1 MADVAAVQH
10 LTASQKKTR
19 ARSGYLSPR
28 LAVAIAALGL
38 SALLLFA
45 MGVLISA
52 NQATQRS
59 RFAWIQHTDDVLLQV
74 AGIQLN
80 LMRME
85 SKIRAYALS
94 NDRRHVDDWPPLKA
108 DTETRLAKLGDLIAD
123 NPAQARRLSLLRPK
137 VEERIARWTRFTD
150 MNMNAVPIQ
159 LLRNDLAG
167 DVLNR
172 PMRNINAEF
181 GAFRSIE
188 QGLLRERQSEAGAH
202 AAFLTTLAFLLAL
215 TAPVVGAAGLYVLI
229 RERNRL
235 RDRELQLQLE
245 HSQRLSLM
253 GETASML
260 AHEINQPLAAAKNYL
275 TVLKRGFAASDAG
288 PQSDLAQK
296 VDDQLVRASGILQR
310 LRKFIEKRADEREAE
325 SPATLVAD
333 AVALLGTVNNRCTLH
348 TDIERDLPKLL
359 VDRIQ
364 IQQVLVN
371 LMRNAIEAMANTAR
385 QELWLSVARGPN
397 NMALFQLRD
406 CGPGISPQVRDRLF
420 QPFASTKQDGMGV
433 GLSICKRII
442 QDHGGEIRADSAPGG
457 GAVFC
462 FTLPVA

>member
-1 MADVAAVQH
+1 
-10 LTASQKKTR
+10 
-19 ARSGYLSPR
+19 
-28 LAVAIAALGL
+28 
-38 SALLLFA
+38 
-45 MGVLISA
+45 
-52 NQATQRS
+52 
-59 RFAWIQHTDDVLLQV
+59 
-74 AGIQLN
+74 
-80 LMRME
+80 
-85 SKIRAYALS
+85 
-94 NDRRHVDDWPPLKA
+94 
-108 DTETRLAKLGDLIAD
+108 LAKLGALIAD
-123 NPAQARRLSLLRPK
+123 DPTQARRLSLLRPK
-137 VEERIARWTRFTD
+137 VDERIAAWTRFTD

-159 LLRNDLAG
+159 QLRNDLAG

-172 PMRNINAEF
+172 PMRRINAEF
-181 GAFRSIE
+181 SAFRSVE
-188 QGLLRERQSEAGAH
+188 QGLLRERQSEAAAH

-215 TAPVVGAAGLYVLI
+215 TAPTVGAAGLYVLV

-235 RDRELQLQLE
+235 RDRELQMQLE

-275 TVLKRGFAASDAG
+275 TVLKRGFTASGAE

-310 LRKFIEKRADEREAE
+310 LRNFIEKRADEREAE

-333 AVALLGTVNNRCTLH
+333 AVALLGTMHSQCVLH
-348 TDIERDLPKLL
+348 TDIEKDLPKVL

-371 LMRNAIEAMANTAR
+371 LMRNAIEAMADTAP
-385 QELWLSVARGPN
+385 QELWLSVARAPD

-420 QPFASTKQDGMGV
+420 QPFASTKQGGMGV

-442 QDHGGEIRADSAPGG
+442 QDHGGEIRAGEAPGG